1 MIVWAVRKHTGD
13 TEMGVTCGED
23 GTGERRDKVR
33 LTRSVGA
40 RQNLKR
46 WERIDEVES
55 RTQSVMEDRREGGGG
70 EQVGNEGGEN

>member
-1 MIVWAVRKHTGD
+1 
-13 TEMGVTCGED
+13 MGVTCGED

-70 EQVGNEGGEN
+70 EQVGNEGGENLKKARARVN

>member
-1 MIVWAVRKHTGD
+1 
-13 TEMGVTCGED
+13 MGVTCGED

-55 RTQSVMEDRREGGGG
+55 RTQSVMEDRREGGG
-70 EQVGNEGGEN
+70 ENKLETKEEKIKKKRERG

>member
-1 MIVWAVRKHTGD
+1 
-13 TEMGVTCGED
+13 MGVTCGED

-33 LTRSVGA
+33 LTQSVGA

-70 EQVGNEGGEN
+70 EQVGNEGGENLKKARARVN